1 MKMLNIKFVEE
12 QTGITKQNIRYYEKK
27 GLLSVKRNAENSYRE
42 YDDEDI
48 RTLKI
53 IKLLRKLDMPIE
65 EIRKVLAEEIS
76 FSDAIIIQKEH
87 LEQERE
93 KLQAAISFC
102 NKVEPN
108 TLSSLDIDTYL
119 ADMDREEKTG
129 SAFANI
135 MNDFKKIAV
144 TEEVCKFSFRPETM
158 CMNAAEFTEELL
170 RYAEDNHLPIF
181 ITKEG
186 MYPEFEL
193 NGVEYMAYREFGR
206 FGANIVCK
214 VKNTDEIKPKN
225 ITKRNKILYVI
236 FKYLLPIMV
245 VGLPVLLTFIPKTNE
260 GTVLLLIYM
269 IVLVG
274 GFLLYNR
281 LKK

>member
-1 MKMLNIKFVEE
+1 MLNIKFVEE

-93 KLQAAISFC
+93 KLQVAISFC

-119 ADMDREEKTG
+119 ADMDREEKAG
-129 SAFANI
+129 FVFANI

-158 CMNAAEFTEELL
+158 CMNVAEFTEELL
-170 RYAEDNHLPIF
+170 RYAKDNHLPIF

-245 VGLPVLLTFIPKTNE
+245 VGLPVFLTFIPKTNE